1 MSSTISSTPSTPST
15 PASDKPRLPKSPTN
29 FGLNLICLGILLAV
43 VFGLRAKIIHVPNPV
58 IFLAAAT
65 TIPVVFFDVVFLKVH
80 RRESTGLD
88 WDKPFNVNPRRV
100 ALKLLGFFFTLL
112 PFGIAYWTFPEY
124 QGSFYDPYYG
134 LFKQFWPG
142 LLASTIFYVILVDTL
157 QKEPEDP
164 YWQIGA
170 YAWSGFMDSGLLHK
184 RKVANHYVGWL
195 VKAYFFPLMFVW
207 LTQNTHRIIN
217 FDLSQASWSNLRMY
231 DFLYDFIFFFDLL
244 FATAGYAVCFKAI
257 DTHIRSAEPT
267 MLGWCVAL
275 FCYEPF
281 FNGLFEQHYAKYG
294 GGGFQSWLEPYPV
307 IRWIVAGAVLFLVLV
322 YVMATIAFGVRF
334 SNLTHRGI
342 LTNGPYRFTKHPAYV
357 AKNSS
362 WWLTATPFLAHDSI
376 SQAIKRC
383 LMLLLMNFMYFMRAK
398 TEERHLSQD
407 PTYVEY
413 GRWMN
418 EHGLLRFLN
427 KIPIFRYNPPKNP
440 EPFLAAIPLPL
451 SAPAEPAAGP
461 SA

>member
-1 MSSTISSTPSTPST
+1 M
-15 PASDKPRLPKSPTN
+15 
-29 FGLNLICLGILLAV
+29 ICLAFLVGV
-43 VFGLRAKIIHVPNPV
+43 VFALRAKVIHVPNPV

-65 TIPVVFFDVVFLKVH
+65 TIPVVFFDVVVLKVH

-88 WDKPFNVNPRRV
+88 WDRPFEVMWTRV

-112 PFGIAYWTFPEY
+112 PFGFAYWVFPEY
-124 QGSFYDPYYG
+124 NGSFYDPYYA

-157 QKEPEDP
+157 QKEPKDA
-164 YWQIGA
+164 YYQIGNW
-170 YAWSGFMDSGLLHK
+170 AWSGFDWSVINK
-184 RKVANHYVGWL
+184 KEVANHYRGWL
-195 VKAYFFPLMFVW
+195 VKAYFFPLMYVW

-217 FDLSQASWSNLRMY
+217 FDLGPASFANLRVY

-281 FNGLFEQHYAKYG
+281 FNGLFESHYARYG
-294 GGGFQSWLEPYPV
+294 GGGFQGWLEPYPV
-307 IRWIVAGAVLFLVLV
+307 LRWIAAVFVIAMVLV
-322 YVMATIAFGVRF
+322 YVLATIAFGVRF

-357 AKNSS
+357 SKNSS
-362 WWLTATPFLAHDSI
+362 WWLTATPFVIHDLSV
-376 SQAIKRC
+376 SNVEQAVKRC
-383 LMLLLMNFMYFMRAK
+383 AMLLLMNFMYFMRAK

-413 GRWMN
+413 ALWMN
-418 EHGLLRFLN
+418 EHGWLRFLN
-427 KIPIFRYNPPKNP
+427 RIPIFKYNPPPGAVLPKGDEPPAAPVAEP
-440 EPFLAAIPLPL
+440 EA
-451 SAPAEPAAGP
+451 APAA
-461 SA
+461 

>member
-1 MSSTISSTPSTPST
+1 MSSAMSETK
-15 PASDKPRLPKSPTN
+15 KPRLPPSPTH
-29 FGLNLICLGILLAV
+29 FGLNLICLAILVGV
-43 VFGLRAKIIHVPNPV
+43 VFAMRAKLIRVPNQP

-65 TIPVVFFDVVFLKVH
+65 SIPVVLFDVIFLKVH

-88 WDKPFNVNPRRV
+88 WDKPFNVDLRRV

-112 PFGIAYWTFPEY
+112 PFGIAYWVFPEY
-124 QGSFYDPYYG
+124 QGSFYDPFYA

-142 LLASTIFYVILVDTL
+142 LIASTVFYFILVDTL
-157 QKEPEDP
+157 QKEPEDA
-164 YWQIGA
+164 YWQVGA
-170 YAWSGFMDSGLLHK
+170 YAWSGFMDKSVLDAK
-184 RKVANHYVGWL
+184 KVKNHYVGWL
-195 VKAYFFPLMFVW
+195 VKAYFFPLMYVW
-207 LTQNTHRIIN
+207 LTGNTHRIIN
-217 FDLSQASWSNLRMY
+217 FDLSQISWGNLKMY

-267 MLGWCVAL
+267 MLGWVVAL

-281 FNGLFEQHYAKYG
+281 FNGLFEKHYATYG
-294 GGGFQSWLEPYPV
+294 AGGFQSWLEPWPV
-307 IRWIVAGAVLFLVLV
+307 LRWIVAGIVIFLVLV
-322 YVMATIAFGVRF
+322 YVLATIAFGVRF

-362 WWLTATPFLAHDSI
+362 WWLTATPFLAHDSVA
-376 SQAIKRC
+376 QAIKRC
-383 LMLLLMNFMYFMRAK
+383 LMLGLMNFMYFMRAK

-413 GRWMN
+413 GLWMN
-418 EHGLLRFLN
+418 EHGVLRFLN
-427 KIPIFRYNPPKNP
+427 KIPFMKYNPPVAP
-440 EPFLAAIPLPL
+440 QAYLAAEPLMPPPPAPETA
-451 SAPAEPAAGP
+451 APAAE
-461 SA
+461 